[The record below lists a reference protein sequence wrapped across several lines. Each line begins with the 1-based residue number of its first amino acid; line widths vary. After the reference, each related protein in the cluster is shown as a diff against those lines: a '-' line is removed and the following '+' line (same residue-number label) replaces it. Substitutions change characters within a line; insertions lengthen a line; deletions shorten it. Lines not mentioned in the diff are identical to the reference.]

1 MSIENEM
8 SATSSRICKRT
19 TASKPMRSG
28 MNPRWRIWDVDSLGL
43 LAMAEIV
50 ETKYGI
56 SLDDERIAGVRKF
69 SDFNDLIDRKRTEV
83 A

>member
-1 MSIENEM
+1 MDDL
-8 SATSSRICKRT
+8 
-19 TASKPMRSG
+19 G
-28 MNPRWRIWDVDSLGL
+28 VDSLGL

-50 ETKYGI
+50 ENKYGI

-69 SDFNDLIDRKRTEV
+69 SDFIDLIDRKRTEV

>member
-1 MSIENEM
+1 MSIENDIVAYLEAHYGIEADQIKDE
-8 SATSSRICKRT
+8 STLEDL
-19 TASKPMRSG
+19 G
-28 MNPRWRIWDVDSLGL
+28 VDSLGL

-50 ETKYGI
+50 ENKYGI

-69 SDFNDLIDRKRTEV
+69 SEFIDFIDRKRTEV